1 MPTELTR
8 TKDVI
13 TELEINSKELL
24 AEYFTKWKF
33 EAGIEY
39 LKKRKWR
46 DFADVLE
53 KEEEILNELTKVWV
67 FGKDDV
73 ADIFD
78 DILKFYRERTKYDFK
93 EIIAKLDKKTN
104 FTHTEKA
111 LFIANK

>member
-24 AEYFTKWKF
+24 AEYFAKRKF

-53 KEEEILNELTKVWV
+53 KEEEILNELAKVWV
-67 FGKDDV
+67 FGKDTT
-73 ADIFD
+73 AEILD
-78 DILKFYRERTKYDFK
+78 DILKF
-93 EIIAKLDKKTN
+93 
-104 FTHTEKA
+104 
-111 LFIANK
+111 